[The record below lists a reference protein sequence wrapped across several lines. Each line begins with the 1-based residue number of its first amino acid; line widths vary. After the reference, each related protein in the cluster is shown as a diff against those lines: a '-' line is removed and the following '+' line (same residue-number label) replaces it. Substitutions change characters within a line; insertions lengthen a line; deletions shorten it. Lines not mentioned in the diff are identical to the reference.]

1 MLFRYRSSF
10 SLFLLYH
17 LSAYSVYKL
26 LNVSRQT
33 SLFRMQ
39 NKHCTFIPITKS
51 AGEFKAAC
59 LWLAAWP
66 RWGAK
71 TVNFFRGRKLKV
83 YFCANYL
90 YSNDLTGYVDLLD
103 FNETW
108 TKSLS
113 RISVPK
119 CVRLLRKSK
128 YFSRDVPLSNSSQK
142 NSYWTTLHGI
152 S

>member
-1 MLFRYRSSF
+1 M
-10 SLFLLYH
+10 
-17 LSAYSVYKL
+17 
-26 LNVSRQT
+26 
-33 SLFRMQ
+33 
-39 NKHCTFIPITKS
+39 
-51 AGEFKAAC
+51 
-59 LWLAAWP
+59 
-66 RWGAK
+66 
-71 TVNFFRGRKLKV
+71 NFFRGRKLKV

-142 NSYWTTLHGI
+142 NSY
-152 S
+152 